1 MYLQAAANAAAKSG
15 PAGKP
20 MAKMLQSM
28 AMLHQ
33 AQQQQAI
40 LAGLPKRG
48 RGSRGGGLGLAKKAG
63 IAIKLKR
70 LERQD

>member
-1 MYLQAAANAAAKSG
+1 
-15 PAGKP
+15 

-48 RGSRGGGLGLAKKAG
+48 RGSRGGGMGLSKKAG

-70 LERQD
+70 LERYEKLSNFLFKDNINLMFNFN